1 MSSLG
6 ALDFWL
12 NILYHDYEKFSQLF
26 PNLWEYKGVQFKL
39 YFFQVILVHSLNTPS
54 DHVLDPKKKKIV

>member
-12 NILYHDYEKFSQLF
+12 NILYHDYEKFSQF
-26 PNLWEYKGVQFKL
+26 PNLWEYKGFQFKL
-39 YFFQVILVHSLNTPS
+39 YFFQVILVHSLDTPS